1 MVVDE
6 VQKVTSTVVGRLVD
20 LLGDKIYKI
29 ILYGSYA
36 RGDFDSESDIDIMI
50 LINGTDE
57 DVIRYRKDVRRIA
70 NDVGLDNDILVSL
83 LIRSRQSFE
92 EWSDVVVFYKNIINE
107 GVTIYSDRNI

>member
-92 EWSDVVVFYKNIINE
+92 EWSDVVVFYKNVINE
-107 GVTIYSDRNI
+107 GVTLYG

>member
-1 MVVDE
+1 MVVNE
-6 VQKVTSTVVGRLVD
+6 IQKVTSTVVGRLVD

-92 EWSDVVVFYKNIINE
+92 EWSDVVVFYKNVINE
-107 GVTIYSDRNI
+107 GVTLYG

>member
-20 LLGDKIYKI
+20 LFGDKIYKI

-92 EWSDVVVFYKNIINE
+92 EWSDVVVFYKNVINE
-107 GVTIYSDRNI
+107 GVTLYG

>member
-1 MVVDE
+1 MHNE
-6 VQKVTSTVVGRLVD
+6 EIQQVTREVVGRVTE

-50 LINGTDE
+50 LINGSDE
-57 DVIRYRKDVRRIA
+57 DVKIYRKKVREIA

-83 LIRSRQSFE
+83 SIKTKQSFE
-92 EWSDVVVFYKNIINE
+92 EWADTLVFYKNVINE
-107 GVTIYSDRNI
+107 GVTLYG